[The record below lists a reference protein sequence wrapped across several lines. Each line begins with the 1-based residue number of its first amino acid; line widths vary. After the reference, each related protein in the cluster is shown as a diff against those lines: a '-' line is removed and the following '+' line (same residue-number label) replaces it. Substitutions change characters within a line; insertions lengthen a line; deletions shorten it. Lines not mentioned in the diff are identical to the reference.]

1 MDGTT
6 RHQVA
11 AVTPGDLPRR
21 EGPLPLVSD
30 ERRQEQLT
38 QNAPRWLQERLLLLA
53 RGLRGVLVRPATSC
67 VPGSDGLHLAPKLAQ
82 GPLTAFIAV
91 TEFAHLHP
99 GYDGSLHVALPSAY
113 TAAASK
119 EGWGKPS
126 VSSGP
131 FLLFGPRDEAEL
143 GVVWT
148 LLQISYRCALGLS
161 KPDGLWIADVTE

>member
-1 MDGTT
+1 M
-6 RHQVA
+6 
-11 AVTPGDLPRR
+11 TPGELPRR
-21 EGPLPLVSD
+21 EGPMPLVSD

-38 QNAPRWLQERLLLLA
+38 QNAPRWLRERLMLLA
-53 RGLRGVLVRPATSC
+53 RGLRGVLVRPATAC
-67 VPGSDGLHLAPKLAQ
+67 VPGSEGLHLAPKLAQ

-99 GYDGSLHVALPSAY
+99 SYDGSLHIALPSAY
-113 TAAASK
+113 ASAASTA
-119 EGWGKPS
+119 GWGKPS

-148 LLQISYRCALGLS
+148 LLQISYRHARGRS
-161 KPDGLWIADVTE
+161 GPDGQWIAGVNE